1 MYGSAQMQSQ
11 SSMASA
17 SLEHLDLLTV
27 FGSRRMQVKETHD
40 EVCVSRVDLDEMSQ
54 ASESGISHQNLQE

>member
-1 MYGSAQMQSQ
+1 
-11 SSMASA
+11 
-17 SLEHLDLLTV
+17 
-27 FGSRRMQVKETHD
+27 MQVKETHD

>member
-17 SLEHLDLLTV
+17 SLEDLDLLTI
-27 FGSRRMQVKETHD
+27 FGSRRMQVKKTHD
-40 EVCVSRVDLDEMSQ
+40 EVCISRVDLDKVSRAGEN
-54 ASESGISHQNLQE
+54 GVFDQNLQE